1 MVRKSSK
8 TFLYKDFFFKFVN
21 KIIGITCDFY
31 LLFHIGDDLVK
42 TIKEYMDEKWDPH
55 WHVFIGRNF
64 GSMVTHE
71 TKTFLYF
78 YFNDKAVMMFKAGQM
93 TDASVCD
100 ERLLQ
105 YMHNIEFQTRIN
117 TNPLKKMK

>member
-1 MVRKSSK
+1 MGEEVPDWKEIWGAKVKVPVDLPDDLLKDAITTVTDKLSS
-8 TFLYKDFFFKFVN
+8 FDNFEAN
-21 KIIGITCDFY
+21 
-31 LLFHIGDDLVK
+31 GDDLVK

-78 YFNDKAVMMFKAGQM
+78 YFNDKAVMMFKAG
-93 TDASVCD
+93 
-100 ERLLQ
+100 
-105 YMHNIEFQTRIN
+105 
-117 TNPLKKMK
+117 